1 MTAPTRSPA
10 PSPTSTPVR
19 APHELRVEPWLD
31 AVVDALGHDPRSR
44 YVETYW
50 LGILGPSTTWLFRL
64 LADGFDDHPEGFD
77 LPLADTAG
85 ALGLGMKTG
94 RQGPFSRSLDRLCQF
109 GLARRD
115 HETLHVRRFAPPL
128 TQGQLKRLPEALQ
141 QRHGDWQRAQLH
153 AASDGEG
160 KARRLALTLL
170 ELGENLDAAE
180 RQLALWRIEGAV
192 AQRALAWANQRHT
205 AAEAAA
211 RLGGDAA

>member
-1 MTAPTRSPA
+1 MSA
-10 PSPTSTPVR
+10 PVR

-31 AVVDALGHDPRSR
+31 AVVDTLGHDPRSR

-115 HETLHVRRFAPPL
+115 HDTLHVRRFAPPL

-141 QRHGDWQRAQLH
+141 QRHGDWQRTQLH

-180 RQLALWRIEGAV
+180 RQLARWRIEGAV
-192 AQRALAWANQRHT
+192 ATRALAWANQRHA

-211 RLGGDAA
+211 GLGGDAA